1 MEGTRA
7 FSYLRS
13 EMRIALAT
21 CRNIPEPD
29 VDEPLMLDAFA
40 KAGAEAELLAWDD
53 PNAPFGD
60 FDLVVLRSTWN
71 YFEDLDAFL
80 GWAGRVRHLRN
91 AAEIVRWNS
100 VKTYLRDLEPRGI
113 DIVPTKF
120 VAKGESARLAD
131 VPWKDVVVKPV
142 VSAGSFCTERFT
154 NDDARGQVF
163 LDGLSRERDVMIQK
177 WMPAVNDYGERSLVW
192 IDGEITHAIRKSPR
206 FAGGVE
212 SVSESEVPIAPE
224 ERAFA
229 ERVIAA
235 AQSKDLLYG
244 RVDIIRDGEG
254 ADERLRLMELELV
267 EPSLY
272 FKQCPRALDRF
283 VESALAVVRRS

>member
-7 FSYLRS
+7 FSYLRF

-21 CRNIPEPD
+21 CLHIPEPD

-40 KAGAEAELLAWDD
+40 KAGAEAKLLAWDD
-53 PNAPFGD
+53 PKAPFGD

-71 YFEDLDAFL
+71 YFEHLDAFL
-80 GWAGRVRHLRN
+80 EWAGRTRHLRN
-91 AAEIVRWNS
+91 PPEIVRWNA
-100 VKTYLRDLEPRGI
+100 VKTYLRDLEARGI
-113 DIVPTKF
+113 DVVPTKF
-120 VAKGESARLAD
+120 VAKGENARLAD
-131 VPWKDVVVKPV
+131 VAWKDVVVKPV
-142 VSAGSFCTERFT
+142 VSAGSFCTERFEH
-154 NDDARGQVF
+154 DDPRGQVF

-212 SVSESEVPIAPE
+212 SVSDEMPITPE

-244 RVDIIRDGEG
+244 RVDIIRDEG
-254 ADERLRLMELELV
+254 TLRLMELELV
-267 EPSLY
+267 EPSLF

-283 VESALAVVRRS
+283 VESAMKLVRRS